1 MKCALVGCGYWGEKV
16 LSALCKPQES
26 RDLGVLEP
34 YGKGVLH
41 SAEFELVGV
50 YDSHLDNA
58 QKARESCPSVHI
70 YPSFEALLADRQ
82 IQAVFIITPPA
93 SHFALAKAAL
103 EAKKHIFVEKPLALS
118 SKECALLYELAARQ
132 GVVVHCDHIFLYA
145 PAVQWL
151 KAHIH
156 ELGEICSIHARRESL
171 GRLQKEVS
179 VVWDLALHDIAIL
192 DYVLGAGVLEQ
203 MKPSARVVEAGGYRA
218 VADIG
223 LVDTRTTIAIHTS
236 WLSPT
241 KVREM
246 VIVGRSGRGVVYDE
260 VADPKLA
267 MFAMDS
273 ALGSHSGDFKD
284 FRGTA
289 DLKSSSPLK
298 SLKNTA
304 STTAIPRILEEEKG
318 AKCEKSTENK
328 NQLQSKKVDSS
339 NEAFSSSLRADLSA
353 RQSIQTK
360 TQNLESTFDTNA
372 KNIQTLQNEDSSPNA
387 HFSVIASRD
396 SGVAI
401 HKGAKV
407 DSSNAADFTTAKN
420 KDSSKDYSA
429 SAECMDSKETSANAE
444 RYPLFSKEAT
454 LCHATA
460 TQCLAMTENNAPNKK
475 VDSSKQAKNVSKQP
489 KDSRI
494 FTQNAP
500 SVSDSQAAG
509 FSKKTSANAKFC
521 DNNAKAENVFDS
533 HAAGG
538 RIVDTNAEL
547 QKVDSRICDEKPLLC
562 KPRKEIRLERL
573 STKRGAAIKGLSRKA
588 ESQKPMPLDSMS
600 IFAYATNKTLKLIC
614 YISDEAKDG
623 AKELVA
629 YLQSN
634 GKKVVLLS
642 GDRAGAVEAV
652 ASSLGIR
659 EFHSGLLPDQK
670 AQYIQDLQESLS
682 TPRGKGLWR
691 KDPSVVMIG
700 DGLNDIV
707 ALKTADVGVSMG
719 AGSDIAIAQSDVI
732 VLDDSLASLQAGF
745 VIARE
750 TYARIYQNLAI
761 SLAYNAL
768 LIPLALCG
776 FVIPLVAAL
785 SMSLSSLLVV
795 GNSLRKSSSKG
806 GDFIDTHKP

>member
-273 ALGSHSGDFKD
+273 ALLGEDSALRDKAGSLWLAASIDAPVLSPCSPLHNPAFSSQILESQGSFTKQAEIKT
-284 FRGTA
+284 TA
-289 DLKSSSPLK
+289 LKSTFESP
-298 SLKNTA
+298 TA
-304 STTAIPRILEEEKG
+304 TPRILEEEKG
-318 AKCEKSTENK
+318 AGCEKSAA
-328 NQLQSKKVDSS
+328 NQKVDSS
-339 NEAFSSSLRADLSA
+339 DKAFSSSLRADLSA

-360 TQNLESTFDTNA
+360 TQNLESTFDKNA
-372 KNIQTLQNEDSSPNA
+372 KLQKADSSPNA

-407 DSSNAADFTTAKN
+407 ESSN
-420 KDSSKDYSA
+420 DYSA

-454 LCHATA
+454 LCHAIATA
-460 TQCLAMTENNAPNKK
+460 LARNDRKIAPNKK
-475 VDSSKQAKNVSKQP
+475 VDSSKNAAILNEQP
-489 KDSRI
+489 QDSRI

-509 FSKKTSANAKFC
+509 FADDFVGFQGGGEGIYLSGNEQAPAAESRKSAAKPTP
-521 DNNAKAENVFDS
+521 ES
-533 HAAGG
+533 SQ
-538 RIVDTNAEL
+538 AEL
-547 QKVDSRICDEKPLLC
+547 PTTPPLISSIAHFYAQITQGQIC
-562 KPRKEIRLERL
+562 
-573 STKRGAAIKGLSRKA
+573 
-588 ESQKPMPLDSMS
+588 
-600 IFAYATNKTLKLIC
+600 
-614 YISDEAKDG
+614 
-623 AKELVA
+623 
-629 YLQSN
+629 
-634 GKKVVLLS
+634 
-642 GDRAGAVEAV
+642 
-652 ASSLGIR
+652 
-659 EFHSGLLPDQK
+659 
-670 AQYIQDLQESLS
+670 QE
-682 TPRGKGLWR
+682 
-691 KDPSVVMIG
+691 
-700 DGLNDIV
+700 
-707 ALKTADVGVSMG
+707 
-719 AGSDIAIAQSDVI
+719 
-732 VLDDSLASLQAGF
+732 LASHTLRVVQ
-745 VIARE
+745 ILE
-750 TYARIYQNLAI
+750 QID
-761 SLAYNAL
+761 
-768 LIPLALCG
+768 
-776 FVIPLVAAL
+776 VAT
-785 SMSLSSLLVV
+785 
-795 GNSLRKSSSKG
+795 LR
-806 GDFIDTHKP
+806 

>member
-16 LSALCKPQES
+16 LSALCKPQKS

-218 VADIG
+218 VADIS

-246 VIVGRSGRGVVYDE
+246 VIVGRGGRGVVYDE
-260 VADPKLA
+260 VAENKLA

-273 ALGSHSGDFKD
+273 ALLGEDSALFGGDSACGLESRISSPRCVDRHPSLISLRGLKNHDSSTTILESQSGFTKQAEIKT
-284 FRGTA
+284 TA
-289 DLKSSSPLK
+289 LKSTFESP
-298 SLKNTA
+298 TA
-304 STTAIPRILEEEKG
+304 NPRILEEEKG
-318 AKCEKSTENK
+318 AECEKSAANQ

-353 RQSIQTK
+353 WQSIQTK
-360 TQNLESTFDTNA
+360 TQILESTFDKNA
-372 KNIQTLQNEDSSPNA
+372 KLQNEDSSPNA
-387 HFSVIASRD
+387 HFVIRVRD

-407 DSSNAADFTTAKN
+407 DSSN
-420 KDSSKDYSA
+420 DYSA
-429 SAECMDSKETSANAE
+429 GAECMDSKETSANAE

-475 VDSSKQAKNVSKQP
+475 VDSSKQAQNVSKQP

-494 FTQNAP
+494 LEIESGLFKRVQRRILGVCNCSTRAEIA
-500 SVSDSQAAG
+500 DS
-509 FSKKTSANAKFC
+509 S
-521 DNNAKAENVFDS
+521 
-533 HAAGG
+533 
-538 RIVDTNAEL
+538 
-547 QKVDSRICDEKPLLC
+547 P
-562 KPRKEIRLERL
+562 
-573 STKRGAAIKGLSRKA
+573 KA
-588 ESQKPMPLDSMS
+588 ESTKQKPTPESSQVELPTTPPLISS
-600 IFAYATNKTLKLIC
+600 IAHFYAQITQGQIC
-614 YISDEAKDG
+614 
-623 AKELVA
+623 
-629 YLQSN
+629 
-634 GKKVVLLS
+634 
-642 GDRAGAVEAV
+642 
-652 ASSLGIR
+652 
-659 EFHSGLLPDQK
+659 
-670 AQYIQDLQESLS
+670 QE
-682 TPRGKGLWR
+682 
-691 KDPSVVMIG
+691 
-700 DGLNDIV
+700 
-707 ALKTADVGVSMG
+707 
-719 AGSDIAIAQSDVI
+719 
-732 VLDDSLASLQAGF
+732 LASHTLRVVQ
-745 VIARE
+745 ILE
-750 TYARIYQNLAI
+750 QID
-761 SLAYNAL
+761 
-768 LIPLALCG
+768 
-776 FVIPLVAAL
+776 VAT
-785 SMSLSSLLVV
+785 
-795 GNSLRKSSSKG
+795 LR
-806 GDFIDTHKP
+806 

>member
-246 VIVGRSGRGVVYDE
+246 VIVGRSGRGVIYNE
-260 VADPKLA
+260 VAENKLA

-273 ALGSHSGDFKD
+273 ALLGEDSALRDKAGSLWL
-284 FRGTA
+284 A
-289 DLKSSSPLK
+289 SSIDTQVLSPCSPLH
-298 SLKNTA
+298 N
-304 STTAIPRILEEEKG
+304 P
-318 AKCEKSTENK
+318 
-328 NQLQSKKVDSS
+328 
-339 NEAFSSSLRADLSA
+339 AFSS
-353 RQSIQTK
+353 QI
-360 TQNLESTFDTNA
+360 LESTFDKNA
-372 KNIQTLQNEDSSPNA
+372 KLQNEDSSPNA

-407 DSSNAADFTTAKN
+407 DSSN
-420 KDSSKDYSA
+420 DYSA

-454 LCHATA
+454 LCHTTATA
-460 TQCLAMTENNAPNKK
+460 AARNDRRNTIDEK

-547 QKVDSRICDEKPLLC
+547 QKADSSKQPKDSRIL
-562 KPRKEIRLERL
+562 EIESGLFKRVQRRILGVCNC
-573 STKRGAAIKGLSRKA
+573 STRAEIADSSPKA
-588 ESQKPMPLDSMS
+588 ESTKQKPMPESSQAELPTTPPLISS
-600 IFAYATNKTLKLIC
+600 IAHFYAQITQGQIC
-614 YISDEAKDG
+614 
-623 AKELVA
+623 
-629 YLQSN
+629 
-634 GKKVVLLS
+634 
-642 GDRAGAVEAV
+642 
-652 ASSLGIR
+652 
-659 EFHSGLLPDQK
+659 
-670 AQYIQDLQESLS
+670 QE
-682 TPRGKGLWR
+682 
-691 KDPSVVMIG
+691 
-700 DGLNDIV
+700 
-707 ALKTADVGVSMG
+707 
-719 AGSDIAIAQSDVI
+719 
-732 VLDDSLASLQAGF
+732 LASHTLRVVQ
-745 VIARE
+745 ILE
-750 TYARIYQNLAI
+750 QID
-761 SLAYNAL
+761 
-768 LIPLALCG
+768 
-776 FVIPLVAAL
+776 VAT
-785 SMSLSSLLVV
+785 
-795 GNSLRKSSSKG
+795 LR
-806 GDFIDTHKP
+806 

>member
-246 VIVGRSGRGVVYDE
+246 VIVGRSGRGVIYNE

-273 ALGSHSGDFKD
+273 ALFGEDSACGLES
-284 FRGTA
+284 RI
-289 DLKSSSPLK
+289 SSPRCVDRHPSLI
-298 SLKNTA
+298 SLRGLKNHDS
-304 STTAIPRILEEEKG
+304 STTILESQSGFTKQVQNLESTFESPTAIPRILEKENQGE
-318 AKCEKSTENK
+318 CEKSAK
-328 NQLQSKKVDSS
+328 NQNQPQSK
-339 NEAFSSSLRADLSA
+339 
-353 RQSIQTK
+353 
-360 TQNLESTFDTNA
+360 
-372 KNIQTLQNEDSSPNA
+372 NEDSSN
-387 HFSVIASRD
+387 
-396 SGVAI
+396 
-401 HKGAKV
+401 
-407 DSSNAADFTTAKN
+407 
-420 KDSSKDYSA
+420 DYSA

-475 VDSSKQAKNVSKQP
+475 VDSSKNAAILNEQP
-489 KDSRI
+489 QDSRI

-509 FSKKTSANAKFC
+509 FADDFAGFC
-521 DNNAKAENVFDS
+521 GGGEGIYLSGNEQAPAAE
-533 HAAGG
+533 
-538 RIVDTNAEL
+538 
-547 QKVDSRICDEKPLLC
+547 
-562 KPRKEIRLERL
+562 
-573 STKRGAAIKGLSRKA
+573 SRKSA
-588 ESQKPMPLDSMS
+588 AKPTPESIPTTPPLISS
-600 IFAYATNKTLKLIC
+600 IAHFYAQITQGQIC
-614 YISDEAKDG
+614 
-623 AKELVA
+623 
-629 YLQSN
+629 
-634 GKKVVLLS
+634 
-642 GDRAGAVEAV
+642 
-652 ASSLGIR
+652 
-659 EFHSGLLPDQK
+659 
-670 AQYIQDLQESLS
+670 QE
-682 TPRGKGLWR
+682 
-691 KDPSVVMIG
+691 
-700 DGLNDIV
+700 
-707 ALKTADVGVSMG
+707 
-719 AGSDIAIAQSDVI
+719 
-732 VLDDSLASLQAGF
+732 LASHTLRVVQ
-745 VIARE
+745 ILE
-750 TYARIYQNLAI
+750 QID
-761 SLAYNAL
+761 
-768 LIPLALCG
+768 
-776 FVIPLVAAL
+776 VAT
-785 SMSLSSLLVV
+785 
-795 GNSLRKSSSKG
+795 LR
-806 GDFIDTHKP
+806 

>member
-16 LSALCKPQES
+16 LSALCKPQKS

-218 VADIG
+218 VADIS

-246 VIVGRSGRGVVYDE
+246 VIVGRGGRGVVYDE
-260 VADPKLA
+260 VAENKLA

-273 ALGSHSGDFKD
+273 ALFGGDSACGLES
-284 FRGTA
+284 RI
-289 DLKSSSPLK
+289 SSPRCVDRHPSLI
-298 SLKNTA
+298 SLRGLKNHDS
-304 STTAIPRILEEEKG
+304 STTILE
-318 AKCEKSTENK
+318 S
-328 NQLQSKKVDSS
+328 QSG
-339 NEAFSSSLRADLSA
+339 F
-353 RQSIQTK
+353 TK
-360 TQNLESTFDTNA
+360 QVQNLESTFDKNA
-372 KNIQTLQNEDSSPNA
+372 KLQNEDSSPNA

-407 DSSNAADFTTAKN
+407 DSSN
-420 KDSSKDYSA
+420 DYSA
-429 SAECMDSKETSANAE
+429 SAECMD
-444 RYPLFSKEAT
+444 
-454 LCHATA
+454 CHATA
-460 TQCLAMTENNAPNKK
+460 AQCLAMTENNAPNKK
-475 VDSSKQAKNVSKQP
+475 VDSRENAKNVSKQP

-509 FSKKTSANAKFC
+509 FADDFLKKPA
-521 DNNAKAENVFDS
+521 
-533 HAAGG
+533 
-538 RIVDTNAEL
+538 
-547 QKVDSRICDEKPLLC
+547 
-562 KPRKEIRLERL
+562 RL
-573 STKRGAAIKGLSRKA
+573 T
-588 ESQKPMPLDSMS
+588 PC
-600 IFAYATNKTLKLIC
+600 T
-614 YISDEAKDG
+614 
-623 AKELVA
+623 
-629 YLQSN
+629 
-634 GKKVVLLS
+634 
-642 GDRAGAVEAV
+642 AV
-652 ASSLGIR
+652 
-659 EFHSGLLPDQK
+659 
-670 AQYIQDLQESLS
+670 
-682 TPRGKGLWR
+682 
-691 KDPSVVMIG
+691 
-700 DGLNDIV
+700 
-707 ALKTADVGVSMG
+707 
-719 AGSDIAIAQSDVI
+719 
-732 VLDDSLASLQAGF
+732 AGF
-745 VIARE
+745 VGFQGGGE
-750 TYARIYQNLAI
+750 GIYLSGNEQA
-761 SLAYNAL
+761 
-768 LIPLALCG
+768 P
-776 FVIPLVAAL
+776 AAE
-785 SMSLSSLLVV
+785 S
-795 GNSLRKSSSKG
+795 RKSAAKPTPESIPTTPPLISSIAHFYAQITQG
-806 GDFIDTHKP
+806 QICQELASHTLRVVQILEQIDVATLR

>member
-218 VADIG
+218 VADIS

-246 VIVGRSGRGVVYDE
+246 VIVGRGGRGVVYNE
-260 VADPKLA
+260 VAENKLA

-273 ALGSHSGDFKD
+273 ALFGGDSACGLES
-284 FRGTA
+284 RI
-289 DLKSSSPLK
+289 SSPRCVDRHPSLI
-298 SLKNTA
+298 SLRGLKNHDS
-304 STTAIPRILEEEKG
+304 STTILESQSGFTKQTQPLESTFESPTAIPRILEEEIQ
-318 AKCEKSTENK
+318 AECEKSAK
-328 NQLQSKKVDSS
+328 NQNQPQSKKVDSS

-353 RQSIQTK
+353 RQSTQTK
-360 TQNLESTFDTNA
+360 TQILESTFDTNA
-372 KNIQTLQNEDSSPNA
+372 KLQNEDSSPNA

-407 DSSNAADFTTAKN
+407 DSSN
-420 KDSSKDYSA
+420 DYSA

-460 TQCLAMTENNAPNKK
+460 TALARNDRKIAPNKK
-475 VDSSKQAKNVSKQP
+475 VDSSKNAAILNEQP
-489 KDSRI
+489 
-494 FTQNAP
+494 Q
-500 SVSDSQAAG
+500 
-509 FSKKTSANAKFC
+509 
-521 DNNAKAENVFDS
+521 
-533 HAAGG
+533 
-538 RIVDTNAEL
+538 
-547 QKVDSRICDEKPLLC
+547 DSRICDEKPLLC
-562 KPRKEIRLERL
+562 KPRKEIRLAVYRR
-573 STKRGAAIKGLSRKA
+573 SAAQQSKVYRAKPNPQT
-588 ESQKPMPLDSMS
+588 QKPTPESSQAELPTTPPLISS
-600 IFAYATNKTLKLIC
+600 IAHFYAQITQGQIC
-614 YISDEAKDG
+614 
-623 AKELVA
+623 
-629 YLQSN
+629 
-634 GKKVVLLS
+634 
-642 GDRAGAVEAV
+642 
-652 ASSLGIR
+652 
-659 EFHSGLLPDQK
+659 
-670 AQYIQDLQESLS
+670 QE
-682 TPRGKGLWR
+682 
-691 KDPSVVMIG
+691 
-700 DGLNDIV
+700 
-707 ALKTADVGVSMG
+707 
-719 AGSDIAIAQSDVI
+719 
-732 VLDDSLASLQAGF
+732 LASHTLRVVQ
-745 VIARE
+745 ILE
-750 TYARIYQNLAI
+750 QID
-761 SLAYNAL
+761 
-768 LIPLALCG
+768 
-776 FVIPLVAAL
+776 VAT
-785 SMSLSSLLVV
+785 
-795 GNSLRKSSSKG
+795 LR
-806 GDFIDTHKP
+806 